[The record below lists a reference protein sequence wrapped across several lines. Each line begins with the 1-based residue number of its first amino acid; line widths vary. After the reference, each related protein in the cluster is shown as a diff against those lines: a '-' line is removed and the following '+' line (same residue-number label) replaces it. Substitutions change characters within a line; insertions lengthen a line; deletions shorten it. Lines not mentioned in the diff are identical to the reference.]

1 MVVTPR
7 TVEITSVRNMTLSPF
22 GLGAESAAKT
32 ASSSGELGRLIP
44 RLLCRFAPA
53 GLLMTFPA
61 AFALRQ
67 RDDRY
72 TMKCLGFRL
81 TGKPSQAQIFDRT
94 RIYDRIGSLLPC
106 LQGVKAE
113 RLRMSKCFPLC
124 PPGGPPICALMSTR
138 PRGLAVFPVASEL
151 GLSPG
156 FRDTKRRKSGKPD
169 PARHAHQ

>member
-1 MVVTPR
+1 
-7 TVEITSVRNMTLSPF
+7 MTLSPF

-94 RIYDRIGSLLPC
+94 RICDRIGSLVHVCKGSLASI
-106 LQGVKAE
+106 G
-113 RLRMSKCFPLC
+113 RLIRV
-124 PPGGPPICALMSTR
+124 R
-138 PRGLAVFPVASEL
+138 
-151 GLSPG
+151 LSSNFG
-156 FRDTKRRKSGKPD
+156 HAKP
-169 PARHAHQ
+169 